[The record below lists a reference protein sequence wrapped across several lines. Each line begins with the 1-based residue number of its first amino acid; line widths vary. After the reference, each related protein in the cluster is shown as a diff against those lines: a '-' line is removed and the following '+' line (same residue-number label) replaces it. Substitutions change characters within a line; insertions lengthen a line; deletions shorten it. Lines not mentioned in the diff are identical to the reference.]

1 MTKKVI
7 FYADEE
13 TRSKL
18 DNLAEGSDMSKVI
31 RGLILREW
39 DDKHNSIRVP
49 VAGKLNNHTTID
61 DFNNLQISGP
71 YGFRKDEEFP
81 GIGEIEQIQE
91 GLE

>member
-1 MTKKVI
+1 MTKRMTEQVLIK
-7 FYADEE
+7 FDPE
-13 TRSKL
+13 TRLKL

-49 VAGKLNNHTTID
+49 IIGKFNSETTFED
-61 DFNNLQISGP
+61 
-71 YGFRKDEEFP
+71 
-81 GIGEIEQIQE
+81 IEKMQE

>member
-1 MTKKVI
+1 MEKRMTKKI
-7 FYADEE
+7 LINLDGE
-13 TRSKL
+13 TESKL

-49 VAGKLNNHTTID
+49 VAGKFNSETTFED
-61 DFNNLQISGP
+61 
-71 YGFRKDEEFP
+71 
-81 GIGEIEQIQE
+81 IEKMQE

>member
-1 MTKKVI
+1 MPMTKKVI

-18 DNLAEGSDMSKVI
+18 DDLAKDSDMSKVI

-39 DDKHNSIRVP
+39 DVKNNSIRVP
-49 VAGKLNNHTTID
+49 IIGKFNSETTFED
-61 DFNNLQISGP
+61 
-71 YGFRKDEEFP
+71 
-81 GIGEIEQIQE
+81 IEKMQE